1 MTLEHLKNRIGKRI
15 KDNRREES
23 VSWPMAYSR
32 WPGQREMGSSQHS
45 LARAKSYKLSAN
57 RRGARSPHD
66 KRSERRRTGDAW
78 ASRAEEGRGT
88 LRKAPGS
95 RVRAESRRCPNGETR
110 AVKSGTSRKRREP
123 GEVKH
128 LSTLRKRNDSASSGE
143 RKRRSPNRVLRH
155 TG

>member
-1 MTLEHLKNRIGKRI
+1 MNREAHQRR
-15 KDNRREES
+15 NRQEES
-23 VSWPMAYSR
+23 VSWPIANSR
-32 WPGQREMGSSQHS
+32 WQMVKARRSMARSQVTHGEGHQ
-45 LARAKSYKLSAN
+45 LSAK